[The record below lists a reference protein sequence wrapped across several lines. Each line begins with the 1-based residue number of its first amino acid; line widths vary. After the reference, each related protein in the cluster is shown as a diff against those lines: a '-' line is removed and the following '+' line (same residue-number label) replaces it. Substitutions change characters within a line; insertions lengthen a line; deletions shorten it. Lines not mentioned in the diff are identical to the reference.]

1 MKLTQQ
7 FYSRKVCHYT
17 RMFRAA
23 LFIIVENCKLFIYL
37 PTEWVNIHTMKYYT
51 TNIINEPQLQAKIQI
66 DHEQKKL
73 KQLHTYTQ

>member
-23 LFIIVENCKLFIYL
+23 LFILVENCTLFIYL
-37 PTEWVNIHTMKYYT
+37 PKEWVNIHTMKHYT
-51 TNIINEPQLQAKIQI
+51 TNIMNEPQLQAK
-66 DHEQKKL
+66 
-73 KQLHTYTQ
+73 T